1 MIMENNLEFVRI
13 DDRLI
18 HGQVVAAWLHAYSD
32 IKHILVVDDKVS
44 RDSFMQE
51 MFALLVPTGI
61 SIKIEGIEDSIA
73 TVKAGLEKPTM
84 IIVKEPQTIKSLVD
98 GGMDISYLNIGGMG
112 MSAGRKKLYKN
123 ISMSEEEKRV
133 LRELIDRGMHI
144 DIQIIPAYNKVDL
157 STLI

>member
-1 MIMENNLEFVRI
+1 MIMEKNLAFVRI

-18 HGQVVAAWLHAYSD
+18 HGQVVAAWLHAYSN

-44 RDSFMQE
+44 KDSFMQE

-84 IIVKEPQTIKSLVD
+84 IIAKVPQTIKSLVD

-112 MSAGRKKLYKN
+112 MSAGRKKFYKN
-123 ISMSEEEKRV
+123 ISMSEEEKKI
-133 LRELIDRGMHI
+133 LRELIDGGTHV